1 MPPAAP
7 WSRRDSARGPSR
19 SFLALPALMTTL
31 AARRLRIANLLG
43 LNAGLCLLRGAR
55 PLAALADE
63 PRQLRAAR
71 PAAGEDV
78 AGERLHLLDV
88 NVRVEDDRRE
98 IVGRASGRETAGS
111 PVVRQADLVD
121 PLAVEVQ
128 RPDAVGDEDARLD
141 RRAGGDDGGPA
152 PIDQVALLGEV
163 RVDLDEHRRLEL
175 GEIRHGPAEAARRVV
190 LADPVGR
197 QDERIV
203 LGPALAGS
211 GVVRVLPVEVILE
224 ELLAAW
230 VGSLRVEEVV

>member
-19 SFLALPALMTTL
+19 SFLALPALMTPL
-31 AARRLRIANLLG
+31 AARRLRIASLLG

-63 PRQLRAAR
+63 PGQLRAAR

-98 IVGRASGRETAGS
+98 VVGGASGRETTGP
-111 PVVRQADLVD
+111 PVVGQSDLVNA
-121 PLAVEVQ
+121 LAVEVQ
-128 RPDAVGDEDARLD
+128 GPDAVGDQDSRLD

-152 PIDQVALLGEV
+152 AVDQAAFLREV
-163 RVDLDEHRRLEL
+163 GMDLDEHRRLEL

-190 LADPVGR
+190 LRDPVGR

-203 LGPALAGS
+203 LGTALAGG
-211 GVVRVLPVEVILE
+211 GVVGVLP
-224 ELLAAW
+224 
-230 VGSLRVEEVV
+230 